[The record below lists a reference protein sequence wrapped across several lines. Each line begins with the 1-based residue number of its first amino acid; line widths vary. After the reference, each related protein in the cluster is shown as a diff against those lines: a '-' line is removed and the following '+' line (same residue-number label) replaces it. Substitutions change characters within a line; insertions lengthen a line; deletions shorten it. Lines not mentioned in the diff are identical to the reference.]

1 MARLSASAAC
11 RGQGRFRRGSKGFF
25 AAASISGKAEDGGE
39 GLTVGFRLPM
49 SDNTNPQQTHEVAP
63 MGET

>member
-1 MARLSASAAC
+1 M
-11 RGQGRFRRGSKGFF
+11 GSKRFF
-25 AAASISGKAEDGGE
+25 AADSTSGRAADGGE